1 MKHLFMRITLFLLEV
16 VAALGAI
23 TGGQVR
29 KQYGNR

>member
-23 TGGQVR
+23 TGQVR